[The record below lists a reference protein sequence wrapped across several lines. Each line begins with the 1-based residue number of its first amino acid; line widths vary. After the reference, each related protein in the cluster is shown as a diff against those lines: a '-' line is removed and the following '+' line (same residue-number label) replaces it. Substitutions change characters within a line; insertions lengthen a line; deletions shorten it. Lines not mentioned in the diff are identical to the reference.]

1 MTSEPT
7 ATPSGGG
14 LAVEARGLSVR
25 GPRGWVFRDVDLTV
39 PAGGLAAVAGAAGSG
54 RTSLLLTLGGRMK
67 PTSGTVLFGGRPRRP
82 RDVRRRAALGVMAGV
97 NELDPALTVRE
108 HVSEALDLRE
118 GLWGRRRGRD
128 ARIRR
133 AVERVGLDVDP
144 RTLAGDLTPEETCLL
159 GAALAL
165 VGEPELLLLDD
176 VDEGLPSERRSALW
190 RRLRAIADTGVTVI
204 ATCHDAA
211 PADGTAQ
218 RVPLSDDDGEARR

>member
-7 ATPSGGG
+7 GGRPAGG

-25 GPRGWVFRDVDLTV
+25 GPRGWVFRDVDLKV
-39 PAGGLAAVAGAAGSG
+39 PAGGLAAVAGVAGSG

-67 PTSGTVLFGGRPRRP
+67 PASGTVLLDGRRRGLGEA
-82 RDVRRRAALGVMAGV
+82 RRRAALGVVPGV

-118 GLWGRRRGRD
+118 GLLGRWRGRE

-133 AVERVGLDVDP
+133 ALERVDLGVAP
-144 RTLAGDLTPEETCLL
+144 RTLAADLTPEETRLL

-165 VGEPELLLLDD
+165 VGEPGLLLLDD
-176 VDEGLPSERRSALW
+176 VDEGLPFERQRELW
-190 RRLRAIADTGVTVI
+190 RRLRALADSGVTIV
-204 ATCHDAA
+204 AACHDAA
-211 PADGTAQ
+211 PAEGLAQ
-218 RVPLSDDDGEARR
+218 VVRLSESREEALR